1 MIKEIT
7 ELHHG
12 KSTNPDIPVAAALH
26 VLILPCSNGGLGSFE
41 IPGLV
46 HTLMDV
52 RVQLI
57 MSEHVYSDKGQVG

>member
-26 VLILPCSNGGLGSFE
+26 VLILPCSNGETRSRSYINGCEGAAHYE
-41 IPGLV
+41 
-46 HTLMDV
+46 
-52 RVQLI
+52 
-57 MSEHVYSDKGQVG
+57 